1 MAERGRSDPGVHMR
15 EPKRPTIYCFGNPLL
30 KEDSLPF
37 LLIPQLRKEFPLIYF
52 VEANSP
58 DDIEEQEEILILDTA
73 KGITN
78 ATVLNDIDA
87 LCSNRTCS
95 LHDFDLGMTLKLMQ
109 KMGKLRKIKIFCIPI
124 GYNKAK
130 AFAELKGLIEA
141 EMKK

>member
-1 MAERGRSDPGVHMR
+1 MPKTHSDRKSHSARVR
-15 EPKRPTIYCFGNPLL
+15 RLTVYCFGNPLL

-37 LLIPQLRKEFPLIYF
+37 LLIPQLREEFPGIDF

-58 DDIEEQEEILILDTA
+58 DDIEEREEILVLDTA
-73 KGITN
+73 KGITK
-78 ATVLNDIDA
+78 ATVLNDIDT

>member
-1 MAERGRSDPGVHMR
+1 MAGRERFDLGVHMR
-15 EPKRPTIYCFGNPLL
+15 KTRRPIVYCFGNPLL

-37 LLIPQLRKEFPLIYF
+37 LLIPQLREEFPGIDF

-73 KGITN
+73 KGITK
-78 ATVLNDIDA
+78 AIVLNDIDA

-109 KMGKLRKIKIFCIPI
+109 KMGKLKRVRIFCIPM
-124 GYNKAK
+124 GYSKAK
-130 AFAELKGLIEA
+130 AFAELKRLIKTQ
-141 EMKK
+141 MG